1 MIEPYNYGIFFDFIE
16 SYLHAGFEDI
26 NADDPIMLRLE
37 EVMEKHDQFFS
48 LAHLGKM
55 QFVYNSKRSIQMM
68 GIRPEE
74 FNPGHF
80 QDAVHPDDFQRF
92 GLARSLVFRIE
103 RGIYGK
109 MNGSKLLSSNFM
121 MKNPAGG
128 YTNLLFQCYIFY
140 SPIPSPTVFDL
151 QVYTNIDSFKS
162 AKKDFH
168 LYLGDDPSLFR
179 YPEEDLLKIGPG
191 LSKRE
196 FEIISLVE
204 SGLGTKEIA
213 DKLFLS
219 VHTINT
225 HRKNILAKS
234 SKAQVSD
241 LIYAFKEQ
249 GLL

>member
-1 MIEPYNYGIFFDFIE
+1 MIEPYNYSIFFDFIE
-16 SYLHAGFEDI
+16 SYLPAGFKDI

-37 EVMEKHDQFFS
+37 ELMEKHDQFFS
-48 LAHLGKM
+48 VAHLGKM

-68 GIRPEE
+68 GVRQEE

-80 QDAVHPDDFQRF
+80 EEAVHPDNFQRF

-103 RGIYGK
+103 SYIFGK
-109 MNGSKLLSSNFM
+109 LKGSKLLASNFM

-140 SPIPSPTVFDL
+140 SPVPSPVVYDL

-162 AKKDFH
+162 TKNDFH
-168 LYLGDDPSLFR
+168 LYLGDDLSLFR
-179 YPEEDLLKIGPG
+179 FPEEDLLKIGPG
-191 LSKRE
+191 LSNRE
-196 FEIISLVE
+196 FEIIRLVE
-204 SGLGTKEIA
+204 SGLGSKEIA
-213 DKLFLS
+213 DKLYLS
-219 VHTINT
+219 VHTVNT

-234 SKAQVSD
+234 GKAQVSN